1 MKKRTERLLLA
12 VGTALSAGTAYC
24 SDNKAVKVIASGLA
38 LVGGGMLIFR
48 HGKKH
53 LQEVIK
59 EVNSECDETEKIIEK
74 SGVDPD
80 ILENDNLLEQEE
92 TDSKGEVICAP
103 TLFRQARTFL
113 DDDQMNSVKFNEHTV
128 HVLQEGKQKLVFCLQ
143 MPISQ
148 KKGTL
153 RGQNMYLFF
162 KETFLDYA
170 AEDEIGITAGIN
182 IYQKGFACFWEENK
196 LKYEPIEK
204 LEGEETREYVKRVNS
219 VLKTWEELDSYREE
233 QIESYKAMGKT
244 LKGYDNFMFIEF
256 PIKREGDI
264 LPGMTVTKTMWL
276 IQELME
282 TYFEIVV
289 DSQGTKKN
297 FEFERILF
305 HPGSDLGEV
314 LAWNDEEKV
323 IEIVHL

>member
-1 MKKRTERLLLA
+1 MKKRTEGLLLA
-12 VGTALSAGTAYC
+12 AGTAISAGVAYC
-24 SDNKAVKVIASGLA
+24 AESKAAKILASCLTR
-38 LVGGGMLIFR
+38 VGGGILIFR
-48 HGKKH
+48 HGKQH
-53 LQEVIK
+53 LQEVIE
-59 EVNSECDETEKIIEK
+59 EVNSECDETERFIEK

-92 TDSKGEVICAP
+92 TDDRGDVICAP

-113 DDDQMNSVKFNEHTV
+113 DDDQMNSLTFNEHTI
-128 HVLQEGKQKLVFCLQ
+128 HVLQDKLKLVIVLQ
-143 MPISQ
+143 MPVSQ

-182 IYQKGFACFWEENK
+182 IYQKGFARLWEDNK

-219 VLKTWEELDSYREE
+219 VLKTWEELDSYRDE
-233 QIESYKAMGKT
+233 QIESYKSMGKE

-256 PIKREGDI
+256 PIKRDGDI

-282 TYFEIVV
+282 TYYEIVI
-289 DSQGTKKN
+289 DAQGTKKN
-297 FEFERILF
+297 FEFDRVLF

-314 LAWNDEEKV
+314 LAWNDEDKV
-323 IEIVHL
+323 IEEAHL

>member
-1 MKKRTERLLLA
+1 MKKRTEGLLLA
-12 VGTALSAGTAYC
+12 AGTAISAGVAYC
-24 SDNKAVKVIASGLA
+24 AESKAAKILASCLT
-38 LVGGGMLIFR
+38 LVGGGILIFR
-48 HGKKH
+48 HGKQH
-53 LQEVIK
+53 LQEVIE
-59 EVNSECDETEKIIEK
+59 EVNSECDETERFIEK

-92 TDSKGEVICAP
+92 TDDRGDVICAP

-113 DDDQMNSVKFNEHTV
+113 DDDQMNSLTFNEHTI
-128 HVLQEGKQKLVFCLQ
+128 HVLQDKLKLVIVLQ
-143 MPISQ
+143 MPVSQ

-182 IYQKGFACFWEENK
+182 IYQKGFARLWEDNK

-219 VLKTWEELDSYREE
+219 VLKTWEELDSYRDE
-233 QIESYKAMGKT
+233 QIESYKSMGKE

-256 PIKREGDI
+256 PIKRDGDI

-282 TYFEIVV
+282 TYYEIVI
-289 DSQGTKKN
+289 DAQGTKKN
-297 FEFERILF
+297 FEFDRVLF

-314 LAWNDEEKV
+314 LAWNDEDKV
-323 IEIVHL
+323 IEEAHL

>member
-1 MKKRTERLLLA
+1 MKKRTESLLLA
-12 VGTALSAGTAYC
+12 VGTAISAGTAYC
-24 SDNKAVKVIASGLA
+24 SSNKAVKVIAGGLA
-38 LVGGGMLIFR
+38 LVGGGIWIFR
-48 HGKKH
+48 HGKKD
-53 LQEVIK
+53 LQEVIE
-59 EVNSECDETEKIIEK
+59 EVNSECDETEKIIER
-74 SGVDPD
+74 SGIDPD
-80 ILENDNLLEQEE
+80 LLDNDNLLEQEE
-92 TDSKGEVICAP
+92 TDDKGEVICAP

-113 DDDQMNSVKFNEHTV
+113 DDDQMGSVRYNEHMI
-128 HVLQEGKQKLVFCLQ
+128 HVLQDKKKLVFALQ
-143 MPISQ
+143 MPVSQ

-162 KETFLDYA
+162 KEAFLDYA
-170 AEDEIGITAGIN
+170 AEDEIGIAAGIN
-182 IYQKGFACFWEENK
+182 IYQKGFARLWEEKK

-219 VLKTWEELDSYREE
+219 VLKSWEEVNTYREE
-233 QIESYKAMGKT
+233 QIESYKSMGKE

-256 PIKREGDI
+256 PIKRDGDL

-297 FEFERILF
+297 FEFEHILF

-314 LAWNDEEKV
+314 LSWNDDEKI
-323 IEIVHL
+323 IETTHL

>member
-1 MKKRTERLLLA
+1 MKKRTEGLLLA
-12 VGTALSAGTAYC
+12 AGTAISAGVAYC
-24 SDNKAVKVIASGLA
+24 AESKAAKILASCLT
-38 LVGGGMLIFR
+38 LVGGGILIFR
-48 HGKKH
+48 HGKQH
-53 LQEVIK
+53 LQEVIE
-59 EVNSECDETEKIIEK
+59 EVNSECDETERFIEK

-92 TDSKGEVICAP
+92 TDERGDVICAP

-113 DDDQMNSVKFNEHTV
+113 DDDQMNSLTFNEHTI
-128 HVLQEGKQKLVFCLQ
+128 HVLQDKLKLVIVLQ
-143 MPISQ
+143 MPVSQ

-182 IYQKGFACFWEENK
+182 IYQKGFARLWEDNK

-219 VLKTWEELDSYREE
+219 VLKTWEELDSYRDE
-233 QIESYKAMGKT
+233 QIESYKSMGKE

-256 PIKREGDI
+256 PIKRDGDI

-282 TYFEIVV
+282 TYYEIVI
-289 DSQGTKKN
+289 DAQGTKKN
-297 FEFERILF
+297 FEFERVLF

-314 LAWNDEEKV
+314 LAWNDEDKV
-323 IEIVHL
+323 IEEAHL